1 MPGIRRSKL
10 AIEATRRNQ
19 EHRARVGGEIRV
31 MRERRGW
38 TRIELARR
46 AGIGRMV
53 ESRIER
59 GVGGMDLDAL
69 QRIAVASDRPLLV
82 SFGRD
87 LVEGPA
93 DAGHL
98 AMQELVL
105 RLARAAG
112 YQGMFELATRP
123 SESWRSVDVV
133 LTADPARRAVVVEC
147 WNIVGDVGASVRSSD
162 RKRAEVE
169 TMAVARWGAEGHVGL
184 VWVVRATASNQELVH
199 RYPEVFAARF
209 PGSPR
214 DWVRAL
220 TTGGPLPAASGLVW
234 SDVGA
239 TRLFEWRR
247 EGSSGESGQSGGR
260 IRRQ

>member
-1 MPGIRRSKL
+1 MPGVRRSTI

-19 EHRARVGGEIRV
+19 EQRARVGGEIRA

-59 GVGGMDLDAL
+59 GIGGIDLDAL
-69 QRIAVASDRPLLV
+69 QRIAVALDRPLLV

-87 LVEGPA
+87 LIEGPV

-105 RLARAAG
+105 RLGRAAG
-112 YQGMFELATRP
+112 YQGVFELAARP
-123 SESWRSVDVV
+123 SESWRSIDVV
-133 LTADPARRAVVVEC
+133 LSSDVGRRSVVVEC
-147 WNIVGDVGASVRSSD
+147 WNSIGDVGAGMRSSD
-162 RKRAEVE
+162 RKRADTVSL
-169 TMAVARWGAEGHVGL
+169 AAARWGEAGHVGL
-184 VWVVRATASNQELVH
+184 VWVVRATARNRALVA

-209 PGSPR
+209 PGSSR
-214 DWVRAL
+214 EWVRAL
-220 TTGGPLPAASGLVW
+220 TSGGQFPGESGLVW

-247 EGSSGESGQSGGR
+247 DGPA
-260 IRRQ
+260 

>member
-1 MPGIRRSKL
+1 MPGVRRSTL
-10 AIEATRRNQ
+10 VIEAMRRNQ
-19 EHRARVGGEIRV
+19 EQRARVGGEIRV
-31 MRERRGW
+31 LRERREW

-69 QRIAVASDRPLLV
+69 QRIAVALDRPLLV

-87 LVEGPA
+87 LIEGPA

-105 RLARAAG
+105 RLGRAAG
-112 YQGMFELATRP
+112 YQGLFELATRP

-133 LTADPARRAVVVEC
+133 LTAEPGRRAIVVEC
-147 WNIVGDVGASVRSSD
+147 WNSIGDVGAGVRSSD

-169 TMAVARWGAEGHVGL
+169 TLAAARWGAEGQVGL
-184 VWVVRATASNQELVH
+184 VWVVRASARNRDLVH

-209 PGSPR
+209 PGSSR
-214 DWVRAL
+214 DWVRAI
-220 TTGGPLPAASGLVW
+220 TTGGPLPVASGLVW

-239 TRLFEWRR
+239 TRLLEWRR
-247 EGSSGESGQSGGR
+247 QGLSDERIGR
-260 IRRQ
+260 P

>member
-1 MPGIRRSKL
+1 MPGVRRSTI

-19 EHRARVGGEIRV
+19 EQRARVGGEIRE
-31 MRERRGW
+31 MRVRRGW

-69 QRIAVASDRPLLV
+69 QRIAVALDRPLLI

-98 AMQELVL
+98 AIQELVL
-105 RLARAAG
+105 RLGRAAG
-112 YQGMFELATRP
+112 YQGLFELATRP
-123 SESWRSVDVV
+123 SESWRSVDVI
-133 LTADPARRAVVVEC
+133 LTAQPARRAIVVEC
-147 WNIVGDVGASVRSSD
+147 WNSIGDVGAGMRSSD
-162 RKRAEVE
+162 RKRTEME
-169 TMAVARWGAEGHVGL
+169 TMAAARWGVEGHVGL
-184 VWVVRATASNQELVH
+184 AWVVRATARNQSLVR

-209 PGSPR
+209 PGSSR

-220 TTGGPLPAASGLVW
+220 TTGGQLPAASGLVW

-247 EGSSGESGQSGGR
+247 EAFSGER
-260 IRRQ
+260 TERR

>member
-1 MPGIRRSKL
+1 MPGVRRSKL

-19 EHRARVGGEIRV
+19 EQRARVGGEIRV

-69 QRIAVASDRPLLV
+69 QRIAVALDRPLLV

-98 AMQELVL
+98 AMLELVL

-112 YQGMFELATRP
+112 YP
-123 SESWRSVDVV
+123 
-133 LTADPARRAVVVEC
+133 
-147 WNIVGDVGASVRSSD
+147 
-162 RKRAEVE
+162 
-169 TMAVARWGAEGHVGL
+169 EG
-184 VWVVRATASNQELVH
+184 
-199 RYPEVFAARF
+199 
-209 PGSPR
+209 
-214 DWVRAL
+214 
-220 TTGGPLPAASGLVW
+220 
-234 SDVGA
+234 
-239 TRLFEWRR
+239 
-247 EGSSGESGQSGGR
+247 
-260 IRRQ
+260 